1 MLDGLF
7 LSVLNMSIT
16 ASLVILVVLLV
27 RLLLKKAPKTFS
39 YALWIV
45 VLFRLICPFSFE
57 SAIGLLP
64 INKTPIPQDI
74 MYSTEPQIDTG
85 INIVDSIVN
94 PILPVA
100 NNMGE
105 SINPLQVWVLVGST
119 IWVFGMLIMLIYSI
133 IQFVRLKRKLVGATP
148 LRGNIYLADHISSP
162 FVMGFIK
169 PNIYLPSSMAKT
181 EQAFIIAHENYHI
194 KRFDHIAR
202 ILGFIALTIHWLNP
216 LVWLAFVLSGKDMEM
231 SCDEAVMREMDTDIR
246 AEYSKSLLRFAT
258 GRKIIAA
265 TPLAFGEGDTKERV
279 KNVMQYKRPMLW
291 VSIIAVIAVVCVV
304 VGLMS
309 NSKSEPA
316 STQTGNQSIEQLWE
330 NRTEYVGNNV
340 AVGNIILGLS
350 FPEKLKYNGI
360 ELHTSEPPYSITV
373 DFETDTDTRNFYTG
387 ELNQTPLK
395 QNAIIMFSLIENVEQ
410 IIFNFDDGKN
420 PYAETFYRDSAQ
432 AIMEDENLFARTETL
447 ESFISF
453 IEEISI
459 KLDANTDVQSNS
471 QRDMKYKTESE
482 FLNSPDGVKFQSTAY
497 KAAKAYLS
505 GNTDELLQYATESLT
520 IDTTHD
526 LFKDI
531 DYMILKWSL
540 DDIKDKDKIHA
551 AYEFKLKGDD
561 SVSYVSMEL
570 IRLDS
575 EWKVDTVGI
584 EK

>member
-246 AEYSKSLLRFAT
+246 AEYAKSLLRFAT

-279 KNVMQYKRPMLW
+279 KNVMQYKKPILW

-373 DFETDTDTRNFYTG
+373 NFDTDTDTRNFYTG

-471 QRDMKYKTESE
+471 QRDMEYKTESE

-520 IDTTHD
+520 IDTMHN
-526 LFKDI
+526 LFQDI

>member
-279 KNVMQYKRPMLW
+279 KNVMQYKKPILW

-309 NSKSEPA
+309 NSKSKPA

-540 DDIKDKDKIHA
+540 DDIKAKDKIHA

-575 EWKVDTVGI
+575 EWKVDTVGM

>member
-133 IQFVRLKRKLVGATP
+133 IQFVRLKRKLVGAAP

-181 EQAFIIAHENYHI
+181 EQVFIIAHENYHI

-279 KNVMQYKRPMLW
+279 KNVMQYKKPMLW

-340 AVGNIILGLS
+340 AVGNIIFGLS

-531 DYMILKWSL
+531 DYMIVKWSL
-540 DDIKDKDKIHA
+540 DDIKAKDKIHA

>member
-279 KNVMQYKRPMLW
+279 KNVMQYKKPILW
-291 VSIIAVIAVVCVV
+291 VSIIAVIAVICVV

-373 DFETDTDTRNFYTG
+373 DFETDTDTRNFYTE

-459 KLDANTDVQSNS
+459 KLDVNTDVQSNS

-575 EWKVDTVGI
+575 EWKVDTVGM

>member
-16 ASLVILVVLLV
+16 ASLVILAVLLV
-27 RLLLKKAPKTFS
+27 RLLLKKTPKTFS

-279 KNVMQYKRPMLW
+279 KNVMQYKKPILW

-340 AVGNIILGLS
+340 AVGNIIFGLS

-373 DFETDTDTRNFYTG
+373 NFDTDTDTRNFYTG

-505 GNTDELLQYATESLT
+505 GNTDELLLYATESLT

-540 DDIKDKDKIHA
+540 DDIKAKDKIHA

>member
-105 SINPLQVWVLVGST
+105 SINPLQVWVFVGST

-279 KNVMQYKRPMLW
+279 KNVMQYKKPILW

-459 KLDANTDVQSNS
+459 KLDVNTDVQSNS

-575 EWKVDTVGI
+575 EWKVDTVGM